1 MVQPTSLLKVSDGTG
16 VSLVRCI
23 KVLGSPKR
31 KRGRVG
37 DRLVVSIKRINP
49 LSKKVKRDR
58 DERIV
63 LYEGLVCRAILI
75 RTRERFSR
83 TPGIFFTFDDNAVV
97 LVDKKD
103 RPFGRKI
110 RGPVLWETCVEHD
123 CVLAMCNIVI

>member
-1 MVQPTSLLKVSDGTG
+1 MVQPTSILKVSDGTG
-16 VSLVRCI
+16 VSLVKCI
-23 KVLGSPKR
+23 KVLGSPRR

-58 DERIV
+58 NEKVV
-63 LYEGLVCRAILI
+63 LFEGLVCRAILI

-83 TPGIFFTFDDNAVV
+83 APGIFFCFDDNAVI

-103 RPFGRKI
+103 RPFGKRI
-110 RGPVLWETCVEHD
+110 RGPVL
-123 CVLAMCNIVI
+123 